1 MVAQLSTSGP
11 VIQPKAATLRRR
23 AWLASLLLLCFGTAA
38 LGQGSEIE
46 RRIDP
51 LSAIDIQFMD
61 NQRADIERRA
71 NAIGR
76 TLTGAPP
83 RDLDTLQRLIDA
95 RGIAT
100 DDALTL
106 QAMGVVF
113 GDLLASELDMDW
125 VVYLDRAG
133 RSRALRYRD
142 DDTFLFPVTMIERRY
157 SAGAPVDLTELF
169 NRLVDDTTRRLP
181 GGRWR

>member
-1 MVAQLSTSGP
+1 MA
-11 VIQPKAATLRRR
+11 
-23 AWLASLLLLCFGTAA
+23 
-38 LGQGSEIE
+38 
-46 RRIDP
+46 
-51 LSAIDIQFMD
+51 
-61 NQRADIERRA
+61 NQRADIEHRA

-76 TLTGAPP
+76 SLTGVPG
-83 RDLDTLQRLIDA
+83 RDLDTLQRLLDA

-113 GDLLASELDMDW
+113 GDLLAAELDMDW

-133 RSRALRYRD
+133 RSRALRYREEE
-142 DDTFLFPVTMIERRY
+142 TFLFPVTMIERRY
-157 SAGAPVDLTELF
+157 SAGAPVNLAELF
-169 NRLVDDTTRRLP
+169 DRLVDDTTRKLP